1 MNSIMFTGIIEEI
14 GKIKSIE
21 RHANSIKLTVY
32 AEKIM
37 SDMHI
42 GDSISTNGICLTVTT
57 FDNNSFT
64 VDVMPETMMMTNFKN
79 LKINDKV
86 NLERA
91 LSANGRFGGHIVSGH
106 IDGIGTII
114 KKYNDDKAIRM
125 TFSTTPSIL
134 ELIVKKGSVA
144 IDGISLTV
152 TDVDETSFSVSIIQ
166 HTQGETTLTSKKI
179 GDTVN
184 LENDVI
190 GKYVQKMFGSKRFIT
205 STDADVN
212 KGISLDFLES
222 NGF

>member
-1 MNSIMFTGIIEEI
+1 MFTGIIEEI
-14 GKIKSIE
+14 GKIKSIV
-21 RHANSIKLTVY
+21 RQANSIRLTV
-32 AEKIM
+32 AANKIM

-57 FDNNSFT
+57 FDANSFT
-64 VDVMPETMMMTNFKN
+64 VDVMPETMIMTNFKN
-79 LKINDKV
+79 LKVNDLV

-91 LSANGRFGGHIVSGH
+91 LAANGRFGGHIVSGH

-114 KKYNDDKAIRM
+114 KKYYDDKAIRM
-125 TFSTTPSIL
+125 SFSTSSSIL
-134 ELIVKKGSVA
+134 ELIVKKGSIA

-152 TDVDETSFSVSIIQ
+152 TDVDSSSFSVSIIE

-190 GKYVQKMFGSKRFIT
+190 GKYVKRIFNKE
-205 STDADVN
+205 DN

>member
-1 MNSIMFTGIIEEI
+1 MFTGIIEEI
-14 GKIKSIE
+14 GKIKSIV
-21 RHANSIKLTVY
+21 RHANSIKLTVS
-32 AEKIM
+32 ASKIM

-57 FDNNSFT
+57 FDSNSFT

-79 LKINDKV
+79 LKVNDSV

-91 LSANGRFGGHIVSGH
+91 LAANGRLGGHIVSGH

-114 KKYNDDKAIRM
+114 RKYNDDKAIRM
-125 TFSTTPSIL
+125 SFSASPSIL
-134 ELIVKKGSVA
+134 ELIVKKGSIA

-152 TDVDETSFSVSIIQ
+152 TDVDSTSFSVSIIE

-190 GKYVQKMFGSKRFIT
+190 GKYVQKMFAGTRNN
-205 STDADVN
+205 ADSDNIN

>member
-1 MNSIMFTGIIEEI
+1 MFTGIIEEI
-14 GKIKSIE
+14 GKVKSIV
-21 RHANSIKLTVY
+21 RHSNSIKLTV
-32 AEKIM
+32 AANKIM

-57 FDNNSFT
+57 FDSASFT
-64 VDVMPETMMMTNFKN
+64 VDVMPETMMTTNFKN
-79 LKINDKV
+79 LKVNDEV

-91 LSANGRFGGHIVSGH
+91 LAVNGRLGGHIVSGH

-125 TFSTTPSIL
+125 SFSTRSEIL
-134 ELIVKKGSVA
+134 ELIVKKGSIA

-152 TDVDETSFSVSIIQ
+152 TDVDSVSFSVSIIE

-190 GKYVQKMFGSKRFIT
+190 GKYVQKMFVGTRLVT
-205 STDADVN
+205 SYNIV
-212 KGISLDFLES
+212 DFLES

>member
-1 MNSIMFTGIIEEI
+1 MFTGIIEEI
-14 GKIKSIE
+14 GKVKSIE
-21 RHANSIKLTVY
+21 RRSNSIKLTVS
-32 AEKIM
+32 AKKIM
-37 SDMHI
+37 QDMHI

-79 LKINDKV
+79 LKVNDAV

-91 LSANGRFGGHIVSGH
+91 LAANGRFGGHIVSGH
-106 IDGIGTII
+106 IDGVGTII

-125 TFSTTPSIL
+125 SFSAKAEIL
-134 ELIVKKGSVA
+134 ELIVKKGSIA

-152 TDVDETSFSVSIIQ
+152 TDVDSTSFSVSIIE
-166 HTQGETTLTSKKI
+166 HTQGETTLTTKKI

-190 GKYVQKMFGSKRFIT
+190 GKYVQKMFIGKRLVT
-205 STDADVN
+205 SDNIV
-212 KGISLDFLES
+212 DFLES

>member
-1 MNSIMFTGIIEEI
+1 MFTGIIEEI
-14 GKIKSIE
+14 GKIKSIV
-21 RHANSIKLTVY
+21 RHANSIKLTV
-32 AEKIM
+32 AANKIM

-57 FDNNSFT
+57 FNSDSFT

-79 LKINDKV
+79 LNVNDLV

-91 LSANGRFGGHIVSGH
+91 LPANGRLGGHIVSGH

-114 KKYNDDKAIRM
+114 RKYNDDKAIRM
-125 TFSTTPSIL
+125 SFSTTPSIL
-134 ELIVKKGSVA
+134 ELIIKKGSIA

-152 TDVDETSFSVSIIQ
+152 TDVDSTSFSVSIIE

-179 GDTVN
+179 GETVN

-190 GKYVQKMFGSKRFIT
+190 GKYIQKIFASKQSDMSDNNI
-205 STDADVN
+205 N

>member
-1 MNSIMFTGIIEEI
+1 MFTGIIEEI
-14 GKIKSIE
+14 GKVKSIE
-21 RHANSIKLTVY
+21 RHANSIKLTVS
-32 AEKIM
+32 AKKIM
-37 SDMHI
+37 SDIHL

-57 FDNNSFT
+57 FTNDSFT
-64 VDVMPETMMMTNFKN
+64 VDVMPETMMTTNFKN
-79 LKINDKV
+79 LKVNDEV

-91 LSANGRFGGHIVSGH
+91 LSVNARLGGHIVSGH

-125 TFSTTPSIL
+125 SFATSPSIL
-134 ELIVKKGSVA
+134 ELIVKKGSIA

-152 TDVDETSFSVSIIQ
+152 TDVDSTSFSVSIIE

-190 GKYVQKMFGSKRFIT
+190 GKYVQKLFVGTRLVT
-205 STDADVN
+205 SENQDN
-212 KGISLDFLES
+212 EGISLDFLES

>member
-1 MNSIMFTGIIEEI
+1 MFTGIIEEI
-14 GKIKSIE
+14 GKVKSIE
-21 RHANSIKLTVY
+21 RRSNSIKLTVS
-32 AEKIM
+32 AKKIM
-37 SDMHI
+37 QDMHI

-79 LKINDKV
+79 LKVNDAV

-91 LSANGRFGGHIVSGH
+91 LAANGRFGGHIVSGH
-106 IDGIGTII
+106 IDGVGTII

-125 TFSTTPSIL
+125 SFSAKAEIL
-134 ELIVKKGSVA
+134 ELIVKKGSIA

-152 TDVDETSFSVSIIQ
+152 TDVNSTSFSVSIIE
-166 HTQGETTLTSKKI
+166 HTQGETTLTTKKI

-190 GKYVQKMFGSKRFIT
+190 GKYVQKIFVGKRLVT
-205 STDADVN
+205 SDNIV
-212 KGISLDFLES
+212 DFLES

>member
-1 MNSIMFTGIIEEI
+1 MFTGIIEEI
-14 GKIKSIE
+14 GKVKSIE
-21 RHANSIKLTVY
+21 RHANSIKLTVS
-32 AEKIM
+32 AKKIM
-37 SDMHI
+37 SDIHL

-57 FDNNSFT
+57 FTNDSFT
-64 VDVMPETMMMTNFKN
+64 VDVMPETMMTTNFKN
-79 LKINDKV
+79 LKVNDEV

-91 LSANGRFGGHIVSGH
+91 LSVNARLGGHIVSGH

-125 TFSTTPSIL
+125 SFATSPSIL
-134 ELIVKKGSVA
+134 ELIVKKGSIA

-152 TDVDETSFSVSIIQ
+152 TDVDSTSFSVSIIE

-190 GKYVQKMFGSKRFIT
+190 GKYVQKLFVGTRLVT
-205 STDADVN
+205 SENQDN

>member
-1 MNSIMFTGIIEEI
+1 MFTGIIEEI
-14 GKIKSIE
+14 GKVKSIE
-21 RHANSIKLTVY
+21 RHANSIKLTVS
-32 AEKIM
+32 AKKIM
-37 SDMHI
+37 SDIHL

-57 FDNNSFT
+57 FTSDSFT
-64 VDVMPETMMMTNFKN
+64 VDVMPETMMTTNFKN
-79 LKINDKV
+79 LKVNDEV

-91 LSANGRFGGHIVSGH
+91 LSVNARLGGHIVSGH

-114 KKYNDDKAIRM
+114 KKYNDDRAIRM
-125 TFSTTPSIL
+125 SFATSPSIL
-134 ELIVKKGSVA
+134 ELIVKKGSIV

-152 TDVDETSFSVSIIQ
+152 TDVDSTSFSVSIIE

-184 LENDVI
+184 LENDVF
-190 GKYVQKMFGSKRFIT
+190 GKYVQKLFVGTRLVT
-205 STDADVN
+205 SENQDN

>member
-1 MNSIMFTGIIEEI
+1 MFTGIIEEI

-21 RHANSIKLTVY
+21 RHFNSIKLTV
-32 AEKIM
+32 AAKKIM

-57 FDNNSFT
+57 FNESSFT

-79 LKINDKV
+79 LKVNDAV

-91 LSANGRFGGHIVSGH
+91 LAANGRLGGHIVSGH

-114 KKYNDDKAIRM
+114 RKYNDDKAIRM
-125 TFSTTPSIL
+125 SFSTSPSIL
-134 ELIVKKGSVA
+134 ELIVKKGSIA

-152 TDVDETSFSVSIIQ
+152 TDVDSTSFSVSIIE

-190 GKYVQKMFGSKRFIT
+190 GKYVQKMFAGTRNNANSDT
-205 STDADVN
+205 NN

>member
-1 MNSIMFTGIIEEI
+1 
-14 GKIKSIE
+14 
-21 RHANSIKLTVY
+21 
-32 AEKIM
+32 
-37 SDMHI
+37 MHI

-57 FDNNSFT
+57 FNSDSFT

-79 LKINDKV
+79 LNVNDLV

-91 LSANGRFGGHIVSGH
+91 LPANGRLGGHIVSGH

-114 KKYNDDKAIRM
+114 RKYNDDKAIRM
-125 TFSTTPSIL
+125 SFSTTPSIL
-134 ELIVKKGSVA
+134 ELIIKKGSIA

-152 TDVDETSFSVSIIQ
+152 TDVDSTSFSVSIIE

-179 GDTVN
+179 GETVN

-190 GKYVQKMFGSKRFIT
+190 GKYIQKIFASKQSDMSDNNI
-205 STDADVN
+205 N